1 MTKPDRKARIESLL
15 AQNPTDTFLLYG
27 LAMEYLKDGE
37 TAEGIARLKHVADV
51 NPNYP
56 AAYFQLGQ
64 ILSRQGETDEARDWL
79 ARGIV
84 VAQKVGDQH
93 AAGEMEQF
101 LMML

>member
-1 MTKPDRKARIESLL
+1 MSDRKAQIESMLK
-15 AQNPTDTFLLYG
+15 QSPNDTFLLYG
-27 LAMEYLKDGE
+27 LAMEYLKEGE

-64 ILSRQGETDEARDWL
+64 ILSQEGEIEEAKDWL
-79 ARGIV
+79 QRGIV
-84 VAQKVGDQH
+84 VAQKVGDGH

>member
-1 MTKPDRKARIESLL
+1 MTKPDRKAQIESLL
-15 AQNPTDTFLLYG
+15 AQSPNDTFLLYG
-27 LAMEYLKDGE
+27 LAMEYLKEGNA
-37 TAEGIARLKHVADV
+37 AEGIARLKHVADV

-64 ILSRQGETDEARDWL
+64 ILSQQGETDEARDWL
-79 ARGIV
+79 TRGV
-84 VAQKVGDQH
+84 TVAQKIGDHH

>member
-1 MTKPDRKARIESLL
+1 MSDRKAQIESMLK
-15 AQNPTDTFLLYG
+15 QSPNDTFLLYG
-27 LAMEYLKDGE
+27 LAMEYLKEGE

-64 ILSRQGETDEARDWL
+64 ILSQEGEIEEAKDWL
-79 ARGIV
+79 ERGIV
-84 VAQKVGDQH
+84 VAQKVGDGH
-93 AAGEMEQF
+93 AAGEMQQF